1 MHAAVVHDVN
11 QPPRYTEFAD
21 PVVGPGRVEAQV
33 LASAVHVIVRTIAAG
48 RHYSAA
54 VEPPFVPGLDG
65 VVRLPDGRR
74 VYAAGVRRRTGCS
87 RSVRPSPV
95 HAAVEVPERL
105 SDAAAAALVN
115 PAASSWVPLS
125 RLGAEGA
132 TVLINGA
139 TGTSGLLAVQTARAL
154 GAARVVA
161 LGRNAEGLARA
172 SELGADATVVL
183 GDDLAGPWEAAG
195 PDGGYDIVLD
205 YLWGPPASAVLQA
218 LVANKVDPHR
228 PVHLVNIGNLAGAEL
243 PLAAAVLRSSAIQVS
258 GHGIGSFPLALMAPA
273 VGAIF
278 AAAVEGQALRRPRRA
293 PARRGRVG
301 LGPAATSRPGSLT
314 PYAG

>member
-74 VYAAGVRRRTGCS
+74 VYAAGVPAPYGMLAERAA
-87 RSVRPSPV
+87 VAV
-95 HAAVEVPERL
+95 NAAVEVPEGL

-183 GDDLAGPWEAAG
+183 GDDLAGPLADAAG

-258 GHGIGSFPLALMAPA
+258 GHGIGSFPLELMAPA
-273 VGAIF
+273 VGAMF
-278 AAAVEGQALRRPRRA
+278 AAAVEGRLSVDHVEHPLAEVESAWDLPQRLVLVP
-293 PARRGRVG
+293 
-301 LGPAATSRPGSLT
+301 
-314 PYAG
+314 